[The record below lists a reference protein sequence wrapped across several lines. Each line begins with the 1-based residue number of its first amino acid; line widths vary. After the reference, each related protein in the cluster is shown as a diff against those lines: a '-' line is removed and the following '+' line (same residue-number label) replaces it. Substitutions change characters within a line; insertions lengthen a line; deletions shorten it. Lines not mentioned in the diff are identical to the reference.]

1 MKKGDIV
8 KFNQVVEPGDEKVR
22 MRLLEDPDGGR
33 VLVEAMVGMELNP
46 TYVYPIKDLVKCDQ
60 SDLLKTTT

>member
-8 KFNQVVEPGDEKVR
+8 KFREAVDPGDEKVR

-33 VLVEAMVGMELNP
+33 VLVEALMEMSINP
-46 TYVYPIKDLVKCDQ
+46 TYVYQIENLVICEKMPVQ
-60 SDLLKTTT
+60 R

>member
-8 KFNQVVEPGDEKVR
+8 KFKKEVDPGDDKVR

-33 VLVEAMVGMELNP
+33 VFVESLIGLTYNP
-46 TYVYPIKDLVKCDQ
+46 TARYLVDDLMVCDEDN
-60 SDLLKTTT
+60 S

>member
-8 KFNQVVEPGDEKVR
+8 KFREVADPGDEKVW

-33 VLVEAMVGMELNP
+33 VLVEALVGMQLNP
-46 TYVYPIKDLVKCDQ
+46 TYVYPVNDLVMCDQ
-60 SDLLKTTT
+60 RDLIRKTA

>member
-8 KFNQVVEPGDEKVR
+8 KFKETVDVGDEKVR

-33 VLVEAMVGMELNP
+33 VLVEALVGMQLNP
-46 TYVYPIKDLVKCDQ
+46 TYVYQVKDLVECGEPVLN
-60 SDLLKTTT
+60 S